1 MSHHLYFIDGNNVIG
16 KMTELQRLQASNK
29 QRTREILAGMVD
41 SYFRSKKHI
50 VVTIFF
56 DGHPREGVNVSH
68 IQIKYSENKTADDLI
83 KQSIDHSKNP
93 KLITVVSSDNSVAG
107 YARKSSCTVLLAEDF
122 VKQLNTDK
130 LEDEEEKRI
139 SSMQNDV
146 EEFERLFGVK
156 K

>member
-1 MSHHLYFIDGNNVIG
+1 MSRHLYFIDGNNVIG
-16 KMTELQRLQASNK
+16 KMTELQRLQSSNK
-29 QRTREILAGMVD
+29 QRTRELLTSKVD
-41 SYFRSKKHI
+41 SYFRAKKHAA
-50 VVTIFF
+50 VTIFF
-56 DGHPREGVNVSH
+56 DGHPGDGVPVSH
-68 IQIKYSENKTADDLI
+68 IQIKYSENKSADDLI
-83 KQSIDHSKNP
+83 KQSIDYSKNP

-122 VKQLNTDK
+122 AKQLTHGK
-130 LEDEEEKRI
+130 QEDEEEKRI